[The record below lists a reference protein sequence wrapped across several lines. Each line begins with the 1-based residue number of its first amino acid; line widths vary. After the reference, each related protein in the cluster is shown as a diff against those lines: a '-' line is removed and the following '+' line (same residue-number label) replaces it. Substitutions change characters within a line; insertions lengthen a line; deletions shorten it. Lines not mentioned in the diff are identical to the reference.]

1 MGGRNTNATP
11 AQSPARCMQLYMKP
25 FILLIVIFLTLS
37 VCGQTTR
44 DTATIFGNL
53 SLEICNCT
61 FSKMK
66 NNKPSVTFDSC
77 HKAMILKYNDS
88 LKEVGI
94 DPLTEVGIYKI
105 LNEVDRKLRINC
117 PELIRLV
124 QKEYEGD
131 KLKFSGELVSQKKL
145 LSGLYEVTMSEVASK
160 EIKIFFAKK
169 PLDENYINK
178 FERGYVIT
186 LEYEVLKNKQTNKDE
201 CYLKEVGGFTI
212 MGLVK
217 AGAQL

>member
-1 MGGRNTNATP
+1 
-11 AQSPARCMQLYMKP
+11 MQLYMKP
-25 FILLIVIFLTLS
+25 FILLTVTFLTLS
-37 VCGQTTR
+37 VCGQTTK
-44 DTATIFGNL
+44 DTTTIFRNL

-66 NNKPSVTFDSC
+66 DNKPSGTLDSC
-77 HKAMILKYNDS
+77 HKAMVLKYTDS
-88 LKEVGI
+88 LKQIGF
-94 DPLTEVGIYKI
+94 DPLTQVGFYKI
-105 LNEVDRKLRINC
+105 YNEVDRKFYLNC
-117 PELIRLV
+117 PEITKLI
-124 QKEYEGD
+124 QIEYEGG

-186 LEYEVLKNKQTNKDE
+186 VEYEVLKNKQTNKDE